1 MPSNWNAL
9 FVAWAMSLIIVIG
22 GGLFFELTHVPGEHK
37 SATEPASEAHSTPA
51 TETQHAEAAEDL
63 STSQPATHDAQPD
76 ETLED
81 GGPATHDEDTTEYTS
96 AEATAPQ
103 QDPTT
108 GLAIEPETTAESA
121 PELAI
126 SGMLPVQADPA
137 LLETTNQ
144 GPLPRISDDGRRP
157 VEVYGAPGPIDRTKP
172 RIALVVTDMGMMARN
187 TRRAIAELPPQVTF
201 AFSPYAPNLIEWGEE
216 SRRNGHEVLLM
227 IPMEPE
233 NYPQNDPGPLSL
245 LTGYSTKENVGMLK
259 ASLGTFTGYVG
270 IINHM
275 GSRFTAAVD
284 SLRPVLDELQA
295 RGLMIVDSR
304 ASQFSRAVNMARA
317 IGVPSAYN
325 NRYVDDNLS
334 ADAILAELTELENI
348 ARATGNAVGVA
359 HNYPVTINAVNRWAA
374 GLEARGFVLV
384 PVTSV
389 ADRQP
394 LPR

>member
-9 FVAWAMSLIIVIG
+9 FVAWAVSLIIVIG
-22 GGLFFELTHVPGEHK
+22 GGLFFELTHVPGEHEMGAERSDTVH
-37 SATEPASEAHSTPA
+37 SAPAEEPVPTNGAAEPQDEAGTMTDGDGLDTDQTAEAEPAAND
-51 TETQHAEAAEDL
+51 ETQ
-63 STSQPATHDAQPD
+63 SGMPD
-76 ETLED
+76 TGLA
-81 GGPATHDEDTTEYTS
+81 G
-96 AEATAPQ
+96 

-108 GLAIEPETTAESA
+108 GLPVQPETPTESA

-126 SGMLPVQADPA
+126 SGMLPVEADPA
-137 LLETTNQ
+137 LLESTNQ
-144 GPLPRISDDGRRP
+144 GPLPRIGDDGRKP
-157 VEVYGAPGPIDRTKP
+157 VQVYAAPAPTDRNKP
-172 RIALVVTDMGMMARN
+172 RIALIVTDMGMMARN
-187 TRRAIAELPPQVTF
+187 TRRAIAEMPPEVTF

-216 SRRNGHEVLLM
+216 ARRNGHEVLLM

-245 LTGYSTKENVGMLK
+245 LTSYSTKENVGMLR
-259 ASLGTFTGYVG
+259 ASLGTLTGYVG

-275 GSRFTAAVD
+275 GSRFTAAAD
-284 SLRPVLDELQA
+284 SLRPVLDELQS

-317 IGVPSAYN
+317 IGLPSAYN

-334 ADAILAELTELENI
+334 ADAIAAELTELENY
-348 ARATGNAVGVA
+348 ARATGSAVGVA
-359 HNYPVTINAVNRWAA
+359 HNYPVTINAVDRWAA
-374 GLEARGFVLV
+374 GLEARGIVLV
-384 PVTSV
+384 PVTSI